1 MASFHISEGPEALD
15 LEPSGGVLSGLA
27 RFSVTNSTESHVVA
41 ILTVRSDAAASWF
54 DIEGGSDRSFQP
66 GETRVVKVRVGL
78 QAGEANSE
86 HAFQLRVARED
97 ERDDDWID
105 SAPVRFLA
113 GNGATP
119 EPAPT
124 PALDEVLYEDTER
137 RIDWRFARFGE
148 LMMGIDR
155 IDGINQRTV
164 QTRRKRAIGLG
175 VITLLVTL
183 IILSDFDDDRIVWL
197 LLPAVLAFAAWTL
210 WKRKAHVLTAAVG
223 GNEIELLK
231 TKEEPLA
238 RTIRAAL
245 ERAIAGQG

>member
-1 MASFHISEGPEALD
+1 MASFHISEGPETLD
-15 LEPSGGVLSGLA
+15 LEQNDGVLSGLA
-27 RFSVTNSTESHVVA
+27 RFSVTNSTDSHRVG

-78 QAGEANSE
+78 QAGEANGE
-86 HAFQLRVARED
+86 HAFQLRVAREG

-113 GNGATP
+113 GNDLA
-119 EPAPT
+119 PAPA
-124 PALDEVLYEDTER
+124 PPPEEVLYEDAER

-148 LMMGIDR
+148 LMIGIDR

-164 QTRRKRAIGLG
+164 QTRRKRAIVLG
-175 VITLLVTL
+175 IVTLLVTL

-210 WKRKAHVLTAAVG
+210 WKRKAHLLTAAVG
-223 GNEIELLK
+223 GNEIRLLK
-231 TKEEPLA
+231 TKEETLA
-238 RTIRAAL
+238 RRIRAAL